1 MGTYREWIYPGLL
14 LFGIAYN
21 QFMGIADQRGWSEGF
36 LSLFVALG
44 SAVTIGGIALI
55 DVEAGGLALLCF
67 ALAGGPMM
75 IGSLVRYVR
84 KREATQNHYRAGD
97 G

>member
-1 MGTYREWIYPGLL
+1 MGSYREWIYPGLF
-14 LFGIAYN
+14 LFGIGYN
-21 QFMGIADQRGWSEGF
+21 WFMGEADRRGWSEGL

-55 DVEAGGLALLCF
+55 DIEAGGLALLCF
-67 ALAGGPMM
+67 ALSGGPMM
-75 IGSLVRYVR
+75 MGSLVRYVR
-84 KREATQNHYRAGD
+84 KREAIQNHYRAGD